1 MLNTLLLFIFSS
13 FVLTISP
20 GPDLLFVLSTSMQKG
35 WKSGFRLS
43 LGLTTGILIHTL
55 IVVLGVGSVLALNP
69 NILRLIELL
78 GASFLIYL
86 AIQSW
91 KTKHTIIVQ
100 PKKKVSQNL
109 YITGFVMN
117 ISNPKVSLFFL
128 SFFPGFLFHESWSN
142 AIQFLILGGIFY
154 VQALF
159 VFFSFSI
166 LAHRLTNKLQSFKQ
180 DDRWNKVQA
189 LILFIISLILIYP

>member
-1 MLNTLLLFIFSS
+1 M
-13 FVLTISP
+13 
-20 GPDLLFVLSTSMQKG
+20 
-35 WKSGFRLS
+35 W
-43 LGLTTGILIHTL
+43 LTTGILIHTL
-55 IVVLGVGSVLALNP
+55 IVVLGVGCVLALNP

-86 AIQSW
+86 AIQSL

-109 YITGFVMN
+109 YITCFVMN

-166 LAHRLTNKLQSFKQ
+166 LAHCLTNKLQSFKQ
-180 DDRWNKVQA
+180 DDRWNKFQA

>member
-1 MLNTLLLFIFSS
+1 
-13 FVLTISP
+13 
-20 GPDLLFVLSTSMQKG
+20 MQKG

-55 IVVLGVGSVLALNP
+55 IVVLGVGSVLALYP

-91 KTKHTIIVQ
+91 KTKHTIIVK

-142 AIQFLILGGIFY
+142 AIQFLILG
-154 VQALF
+154 
-159 VFFSFSI
+159 
-166 LAHRLTNKLQSFKQ
+166 HRLTNKLQSFKQ

>member
-1 MLNTLLLFIFSS
+1 
-13 FVLTISP
+13 
-20 GPDLLFVLSTSMQKG
+20 
-35 WKSGFRLS
+35 
-43 LGLTTGILIHTL
+43 
-55 IVVLGVGSVLALNP
+55 
-69 NILRLIELL
+69 LIELL

-91 KTKHTIIVQ
+91 KTKHTIIVK

>member
-1 MLNTLLLFIFSS
+1 
-13 FVLTISP
+13 
-20 GPDLLFVLSTSMQKG
+20 
-35 WKSGFRLS
+35 

-180 DDRWNKVQA
+180 DDRWNKFQA

>member
-1 MLNTLLLFIFSS
+1 
-13 FVLTISP
+13 
-20 GPDLLFVLSTSMQKG
+20 MQKG

-43 LGLTTGILIHTL
+43 FGLTTGILIHTL

-91 KTKHTIIVQ
+91 KTKHTIIVK

-128 SFFPGFLFHESWSN
+128 SFFPGFLFHES
-142 AIQFLILGGIFY
+142 
-154 VQALF
+154 
-159 VFFSFSI
+159 
-166 LAHRLTNKLQSFKQ
+166 
-180 DDRWNKVQA
+180 
-189 LILFIISLILIYP
+189 